1 VCRQLVTSALLC
13 QRPAQAVQT
22 LLNAAQLLQFGRA
35 ALLTPVHTDLLQT
48 CLKAKVYHVAE
59 RVADAQLYEL
69 APLDNGL
76 TAQDYLAFH
85 YYAAIAYVAAKK
97 FERALECLQLVLT
110 APSSALSQVQ
120 IAAYGKY
127 VLCCFIVHG
136 RAVDL
141 PSRIT
146 SSVVLRLLPKLCEV
160 YEQLAVQQR
169 KGVEPLRAALDEHK
183 AALAQDGN
191 FGLAKQAVAALV
203 RRNIQR
209 LTNTYT
215 TLALRDIA
223 EQNKLPGGAAEAE
236 RLVLQMIEEGALA
249 ATVDQRDGSVTFHT
263 DVERY
268 SSSRMAERLHLQV
281 RELQQLSRKLKQEE
295 EEIVTSRDYLAKT
308 LRAGTMSAA
317 RGGGGGGGG
326 GGQGGFD
333 EPL

>member
-1 VCRQLVTSALLC
+1 
-13 QRPAQAVQT
+13 
-22 LLNAAQLLQFGRA
+22 
-35 ALLTPVHTDLLQT
+35 
-48 CLKAKVYHVAE
+48 
-59 RVADAQLYEL
+59 
-69 APLDNGL
+69 
-76 TAQDYLAFH
+76 
-85 YYAAIAYVAAKK
+85 
-97 FERALECLQLVLT
+97 
-110 APSSALSQVQ
+110 
-120 IAAYGKY
+120 
-127 VLCCFIVHG
+127 
-136 RAVDL
+136 
-141 PSRIT
+141 
-146 SSVVLRLLPKLCEV
+146 VVLRLLPKLCEV

-326 GGQGGFD
+326 GQGGFD